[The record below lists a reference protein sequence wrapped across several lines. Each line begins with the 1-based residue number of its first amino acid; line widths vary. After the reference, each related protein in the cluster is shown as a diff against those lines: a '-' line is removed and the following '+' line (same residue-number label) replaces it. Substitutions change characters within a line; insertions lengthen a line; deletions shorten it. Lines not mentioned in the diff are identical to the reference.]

1 MRIVGVLLA
10 AGFSRRYG
18 ANKLIQRLPDGT
30 LIAVAAGR
38 NLRAALPESIAV
50 VRPDVP
56 ELADALLKE
65 GLRVVICDT
74 AHLGMGASLA
84 HAVRATIDADGWV
97 VALADMPFI
106 LPESIRAVAREIQAG
121 RAIVATRYAGER
133 GHPVGFTSRY
143 RTELASLSG
152 DEGARQILQRDPVA
166 VVACADPGVIRDID
180 TPGDLPT
187 AAT

>member
-30 LIAVAAGR
+30 LVAVAAGR
-38 NLRAALPESIAV
+38 NLVAALPETIAV

-56 ELADALLKE
+56 ELAEALHDA
-65 GLRVVICDT
+65 GLRVVICET

-84 HAVRATIDADGWV
+84 HGIHAAVDADGWI

-106 LPESIRAVAREIQAG
+106 HPESIRAVARGIEAG
-121 RAIVATRYAGER
+121 AAIMAPQFAGER
-133 GHPVGFTSRY
+133 GHPVGFSARY
-143 RTELASLSG
+143 RTELAGLTG
-152 DEGARQILQRDPVA
+152 DEGARQILKRDPITLVH
-166 VVACADPGVIRDID
+166 CADPGVIRDID
-180 TPGDLPT
+180 TPGDLP
-187 AAT
+187 A